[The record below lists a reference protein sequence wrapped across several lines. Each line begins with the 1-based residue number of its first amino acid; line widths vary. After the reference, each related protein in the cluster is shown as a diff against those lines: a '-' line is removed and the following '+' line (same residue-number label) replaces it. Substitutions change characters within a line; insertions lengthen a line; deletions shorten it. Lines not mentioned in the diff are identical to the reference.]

1 MIQHLL
7 KLIWIQRRQNA
18 WIVAELFIV
27 FILLWY
33 IMDFFITLGYTSSI
47 ANSYDIK
54 DTYQVQLATLP
65 QSSPQYVRYEE
76 ESQQAAT
83 DFQTILERIRQHPQ
97 VESVCVSNMSA
108 PYCASYR
115 NTGVSKDT
123 TKTVSRHYL
132 EVTPSY
138 FEVFRI
144 HPLAGGNPS
153 QLAETLK
160 EKSVIISRLFAQD
173 EFPGE
178 QAKGKT
184 LYFQGN
190 DDEYIVGDVC
200 GPLKRDDYR
209 PEEYA
214 VYVLLSNADIAQMD
228 EGTLSGFEISIR
240 VKPGLNEREFIQNFQ
255 QDMREQLAVGNY
267 MLYKVR
273 SFDDLRYTLYL
284 SDGRMD
290 AIRYRVAFMVFLIF
304 NIFLGIIGTFWFRN
318 EYRKPEIGLRLA
330 VGATRSQ
337 ILRMMIGEGW
347 LLLSLVAIPA
357 VIICINLAK
366 MEFIGTSIMH
376 ITFFRIFSGLLL
388 TYLFMALVILLGA
401 WYPAYLSSRIAP
413 ADTLRSE

>member
-7 KLIWIQRRQNA
+7 KLIWTQRRQNA

-33 IMDFFITLGYTSSI
+33 IMDFFITFGYTASI
-47 ANSYDIK
+47 DSAYDIK
-54 DTYQVQLATLP
+54 DTYQVQLASIP
-65 QSSPQYVRYEE
+65 ESSPLYVRYEE
-76 ESQQAAT
+76 GEQQAAA
-83 DFQTILERIRQHPQ
+83 DFLSILERIRQHPQ

-115 NTGVSKDT
+115 DIRLSKDT
-123 TKTVSRHYL
+123 IQTNDCHFM

-144 HPLAGGNPS
+144 HPLAGGEPS
-153 QLAETLK
+153 QLAKALNEN
-160 EKSVIISRLFAQD
+160 SVIISRKFAQD

-178 QAKGKT
+178 QAKGKI
-184 LYFQGN
+184 LYLKDNNEEFL
-190 DDEYIVGDVC
+190 IGDVC

-214 VYVLLSNADIAQMD
+214 AYLLLSNSDLAQMN
-228 EGTLSGFEISIR
+228 EGVLSQFEISIR
-240 VKPGLNEREFIQNFQ
+240 VKPGLNQRDFIQSFQ
-255 QDMREQLAVGNY
+255 QDIREQLSVGNFL
-267 MLYKVR
+267 LYKVR

-290 AIRYRVAFMVFLIF
+290 EIRYRVAFMIFLVF

-330 VGATRSQ
+330 VGSTRSQ

-357 VIICINLAK
+357 VILCINLAK
-366 MEFIGTSIMH
+366 MEFIGTNIMH
-376 ITFFRIFSGLLL
+376 ITFFRIFFGLLL
-388 TYLFMALVILLGA
+388 TYLFMAFIIMLGT
-401 WYPAYLSSRIAP
+401 WYPAYLSSRVAP

>member
-7 KLIWIQRRQNA
+7 KLIWTQRRQNA

-33 IMDFFITLGYTSSI
+33 IMDFFITFGYTASI
-47 ANSYDIK
+47 DSAYDIK
-54 DTYQVQLATLP
+54 DTYQVQLATIP
-65 QSSPQYVRYEE
+65 ESSPLYVRYEE
-76 ESQQAAT
+76 GEQQAAA
-83 DFQTILERIRQHPQ
+83 DFLSILERIRQHPQ

-115 NTGVSKDT
+115 DIRLSKDT
-123 TKTVSRHYL
+123 IQTNDCHFL

-144 HPLAGGNPS
+144 HPLTGGEPS
-153 QLAETLK
+153 QLAKALNEN
-160 EKSVIISRLFAQD
+160 SVIISRKFARD

-178 QAKGKT
+178 QAKGKI
-184 LYFQGN
+184 LYLKDNNEEF
-190 DDEYIVGDVC
+190 IIGDVC

-214 VYVLLSNADIAQMD
+214 AYILLSNSDLAQMD
-228 EGTLSGFEISIR
+228 EGVLSQFEISIR
-240 VKPGLNEREFIQNFQ
+240 VKPGLNQRDFIQNFQ
-255 QDMREQLAVGNY
+255 QDIRDRLSVGNFL
-267 MLYKVR
+267 LYKVR

-290 AIRYRVAFMVFLIF
+290 EIRYRVAFMAFLVF

-330 VGATRSQ
+330 VGSTRSQ

-347 LLLSLVAIPA
+347 LLLSLIAIPA
-357 VIICINLAK
+357 VIFCINLAK
-366 MEFIGTSIMH
+366 MEFIGTNIMH
-376 ITFFRIFSGLLL
+376 ITFFRIFFGLML
-388 TYLFMALVILLGA
+388 TYLFMAFIIMLGA

-413 ADTLRSE
+413 ADTLRNE

>member
-7 KLIWIQRRQNA
+7 KLVWTQRRQNA

-33 IMDFFITLGYTSSI
+33 MMDFFITLGYTSSI
-47 ANSYDIK
+47 ENSYDIK
-54 DTYQVQLATLP
+54 DTYQVQLATIP
-65 QSSPQYVRYEE
+65 ESSPQYVRYEE
-76 ESQQAAT
+76 GSQQAAGNYLS
-83 DFQTILERIRQHPQ
+83 ILERIRQHPQ
-97 VESVCVSNMSA
+97 VESVCVSNMSI

-115 NTGVSKDT
+115 DLGFSKDT
-123 TKTVSRHYL
+123 SQMTTCHFL

-144 HPLAGGNPS
+144 HPLAGGDPA
-153 QLAETLK
+153 QLTNALK
-160 EKSVIISRLFAQD
+160 EKNVIISRKFAQD

-184 LYFQGN
+184 LYSNGN
-190 DDEYIVGDVC
+190 KGEYQVGDVC

-214 VYVLLSNADIAQMD
+214 VYMQLSNSDMAQMN
-228 EGTLSGFEISIR
+228 EGTLAGLEISIR
-240 VKPGLNEREFIQNFQ
+240 VKPGLNQREFILDFR
-255 QDMREQLAVGNY
+255 QDMQEQLAVGNY

-284 SDGRMD
+284 SDGRTDEM
-290 AIRYRVAFMVFLIF
+290 RYRVAFMLFLVF

-330 VGATRSQ
+330 VGSTRSQ

-357 VIICINLAK
+357 IIICFNLAK

-376 ITFFRIFSGLLL
+376 VTFFRIFSGLLL
-388 TYLFMALVILLGA
+388 TYLFMALIIMLGA

-413 ADTLRSE
+413 ADTLRNE